1 MLTLPNRGCC
11 SFFVKIMFSTIRV
24 NVRFLYIGISVICF
38 LGLLFVLKSNTS
50 LSSDVADNS
59 VNLKSSR
66 TKSVTEGLL
75 DGCYHVYLDVGSNVG
90 VQV

>member
-1 MLTLPNRGCC
+1 
-11 SFFVKIMFSTIRV
+11 MFSTIRV
-24 NVRFLYIGISVICF
+24 NVRFLYIAISVICF
-38 LGLLFVLKSNTS
+38 LGLLFVLKSYTS
-50 LSSDVADNS
+50 LSSDVVDYSA
-59 VNLKSSR
+59 NLNNSR